1 MIGRFLLATVPL
13 LLLLAAL
20 ACGEGQHAPR
30 EASSPEGNLIALD
43 PTTGSVALIDVSS
56 GETVANARVGVNRHT
71 WAIFRS
77 DAGELLVSDFEGD
90 DFQGRLRVYD
100 IADIGSPKW
109 TLPMRDRGA
118 ATVYAQAMALSN
130 DERYLYY
137 AIHTRDDRGETAA
150 GYARLIGIIDLEAR
164 REIDRVEL
172 PLGCGGYKTLTAIET
187 SGAEVFCPP
196 DRTVTVSADSAVS
209 EVSAAGLPSWASEPA
224 VVTGCFGP
232 GLTAPCRLD
241 DGRRV
246 LAQRSGGEDNTLN
259 RLLIYSGTNS
269 EDVQTLDLREGI
281 VDFAFVESGTVALL
295 EESGTIYLVNLA
307 SGEVTGELEAPSG
320 AKWLVGP

>member
-1 MIGRFLLATVPL
+1 MIRYVLLAAVPSL
-13 LLLLAAL
+13 LLLTSL
-20 ACGEGQHAPR
+20 ACGDGQTPPRTSTLEGT
-30 EASSPEGNLIALD
+30 LIALD
-43 PTTGSVALIDVSS
+43 ESTASLTLLDVSS
-56 GETVANARVGVNRHT
+56 GDTIASFGLAGYQT
-71 WAIFRS
+71 WALYRPS
-77 DAGELLVSDFEGD
+77 AGELVVSDLEGD

-100 IADIGSPKW
+100 IADLSEAKW
-109 TLPMRDRGA
+109 TLAMRDRGA
-118 ATVYAQAMALSN
+118 ATGYAQAMALSN

-137 AIHTRDDRGETAA
+137 AIHTRDERGEPAA
-150 GYARLIGIIDLEAR
+150 GHARLIGIIDLEAR

-187 SGAEVFCPP
+187 SGAQVFCPP
-196 DRTVTVSADSAVS
+196 NWTVTVSADSAVS
-209 EVSAAGLPSWASEPA
+209 EVSPAGLPSWASEPA

-259 RLLIYSGTNS
+259 RLLVYSGTNS
-269 EDVQTLDLREGI
+269 EDAQTLDLREGV
-281 VDFAFVESGTVALL
+281 VDFALVESGTVALL
-295 EESGTIYLVNLA
+295 EESGTIYLVDLA

-320 AKWLVGP
+320 ARWLVGP